1 MKRLR
6 AEPDIIVPMRLLT
19 AGAVSLFFLLHP
31 LLAQRQRQAQ
41 PRDPAKDPTEQQQEE
56 IDAGIPITSDLVKRT
71 CSPCHKV
78 DEKQRMSRISWRRTT
93 PEGWE
98 QTIKRMISLNNLKME
113 PADAREILRYLA
125 DNLGLAPEEAR
136 PAAFEVEKR
145 MIDYKYT
152 ANKDAEEV
160 CTKCHSMGRV
170 ISQRRSKSEW
180 ELLIAMHR
188 GYYPLSDFQAFRRG
202 GPPQTTPGPDGRPP
216 DNRHPMDK
224 VIPHLADALALKT
237 PEWST
242 WSANMRAPMLAG
254 RWAFY
259 GYQIGKGPFF
269 GVTSIRA
276 TDKDDEFVTETRY
289 VRSKTGDVFTRQG
302 KAIVYTGFQ
311 WRGRSSVDSQGKD
324 AMREV
329 MFVDRNQHELT
340 GRWFTGAYDEFGID
354 VTLRRI
360 GNDPLVLGL
369 DKVALQTGTSHE
381 VQIHGA
387 NFPANL
393 NAGAIDFGP
402 GVSVKR
408 VVSATP
414 DLAKVEVEVA
424 KDAHIGPRDVSV
436 AGALREGAAMVY
448 DKIDGIKVHPQAGM
462 ARVGGIAFPKEF
474 QQFEAIA
481 FSNGADGKPDTKD
494 DLNLGPIDVTWSI
507 DEYTATFDD
516 DDKAYVGVIDDNGL
530 FTPNVDGPN
539 PKRKNHADNFGD
551 VWVIATLHLPEG
563 KTLRARAHLLVTVP
577 LYIKFDQPEVAGQ

>member
-1 MKRLR
+1 MKALILR
-6 AEPDIIVPMRLLT
+6 AIP
-19 AGAVSLFFLLHP
+19 AV
-31 LLAQRQRQAQ
+31 LLAQLLLAQ
-41 PRDPAKDPTEQQQEE
+41 QPTQQPTTPPKESKEPTEQQKEE
-56 IDAGIPITSDLVKRT
+56 IDSGIPIANELVRKT

-78 DEKQRMSRISWRRTT
+78 DEKLRLSRISWRRTT

-98 QTIKRMISLNNLKME
+98 QTIKRMISLDGLKLE
-113 PADAREILRYLA
+113 PADAREILRYLS
-125 DNLGLAPEEAR
+125 NHLGLAPEEAR

-145 MIDYKYT
+145 MIEYKYT

-202 GPPQTTPGPDGRPP
+202 GPPQTEPGPDGRPP

-224 VIPHLADALALKT
+224 VIPHLSTALALKT
-237 PEWST
+237 PEWSA
-242 WSANMRAPMLAG
+242 WSANMRAPKLAG
-254 RWAFY
+254 RWAFS
-259 GYQIGKGPFF
+259 GYQPGKGSFY
-269 GVTSIRA
+269 GVTTIKA
-276 TDKDDEFVTETRY
+276 TGKDDEFQTETRY
-289 VRSKTGDVFTRQG
+289 VRSKTGDAFTRQG

-311 WRGRSSVDSQGKD
+311 WRGRSDAGSPDKE

-329 MFVDRNQHELT
+329 LFVDRNQREIS
-340 GRWFTGAYDEFGID
+340 GRWFTGAYDETGID

-369 DKVALQTGTSHE
+369 DRMALQTGATRE

-387 NFPANL
+387 NFPADV
-393 NAGAIDFGP
+393 GTSAIDFGS

-414 DLAKVEVEVA
+414 DLVKVEVEVA
-424 KDAHIGPRDVSV
+424 KEAVIGPRDVAV
-436 AGALREGAAMVY
+436 AGAFREAAAMVY
-448 DKIDGIKVHPQAGM
+448 DKIDAIKVKPQAGM
-462 ARVGGIAFPKEF
+462 ARVGGANFPKQF
-474 QQFEAIA
+474 QQFEAFA
-481 FSNGADGKPDTKD
+481 FSNGPDGKPDTKD

-507 DEYTATFDD
+507 EEYTATFDD
-516 DDKAYVGVIDDNGL
+516 DDKDYVGVLDDNGL

-539 PKRKNHADNFGD
+539 PKRKNHADNYGD
-551 VWVIATLHLPEG
+551 VWVIATLKLPDG
-563 KTLRARAHLLVTVP
+563 KVLRARAHLLVTVP
-577 LYIKFDQPEVAGQ
+577 LYIKFDQPEVSR